1 MVRKLLLV
9 AFLIVAVFP
18 VHAKW
23 VAIGA
28 NADKGERYF
37 FDPETTQNN
46 GQLRKAWVLS
56 NYDET
61 QVGGHRSVKTFY
73 EFDCNDSKVRSI
85 TMLLYSDLNA
95 VGNVVGAHHKEAPD
109 PWTSFSPSSIF
120 NELSETLCLAD

>member
-1 MVRKLLLV
+1 MVKRFLLA

-18 VHAKW
+18 VQAEW

-28 NADKGERYF
+28 NAEKGERYF

-56 NYDET
+56 NYDEI
-61 QVGGHRSVKTFY
+61 QVGGHQSVKTFY
-73 EFDCNDSKVRSI
+73 EFDCTDSKVRSV

-95 VGNVVGAHHKEAPD
+95 VGNVVGAHHKEKPE
-109 PWTSFSPSSIF
+109 PWTHFSPSSIF
-120 NELSETLCLAD
+120 NVLSETLCAVD